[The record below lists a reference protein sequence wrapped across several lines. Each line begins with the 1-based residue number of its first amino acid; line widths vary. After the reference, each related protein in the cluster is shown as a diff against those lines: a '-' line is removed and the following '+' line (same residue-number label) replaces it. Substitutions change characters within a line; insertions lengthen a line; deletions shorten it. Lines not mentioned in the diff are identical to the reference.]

1 MSDEDHENNDE
12 EIKLNEAISLR
23 SIFVV
28 LSSVNNSISIHAN
41 SKHTDKVDQQIRDLK
56 KEAEG

>member
-41 SKHTDKVDQQIRDLK
+41 SKHTDKVDQ
-56 KEAEG
+56 